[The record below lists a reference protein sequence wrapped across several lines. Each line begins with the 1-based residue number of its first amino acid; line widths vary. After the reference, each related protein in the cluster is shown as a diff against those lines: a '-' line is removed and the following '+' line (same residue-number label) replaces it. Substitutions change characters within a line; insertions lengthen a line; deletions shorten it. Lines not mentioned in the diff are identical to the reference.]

1 LFENLKLNNNEKEA
15 ETNFYF
21 NTLKRLVCEEE
32 AEVKKEMQVN
42 RTYYQNPDLK

>member
-1 LFENLKLNNNEKEA
+1 MNNEKEVKA
-15 ETNFYF
+15 NFYF
-21 NTLKRLVCEEE
+21 NTLKKLVREEE